1 MKSFNKL
8 LISAILITSL
18 AGCSTDTTTTTTA
31 EKHIPTA
38 KVEKLGVSVFT
49 NDTTYT
55 KNEKIIVTLVNNAKT
70 IGTFKVNCEPN
81 KESMVYSDLLDD
93 EADELAY
100 ILKPGQ
106 KQKIVFKRTRSFQ
119 KGEYHVT
126 VRTAPN
132 GDSSLNLDT
141 LASEA
146 INLK

>member
-8 LISAILITSL
+8 LFSAILITSL
-18 AGCSTDTTTTTTA
+18 AGCSTNTA
-31 EKHIPTA
+31 SGEHTPTA
-38 KVEKLGVSVFT
+38 KVEKAGVSVFT

-55 KNEKIIVTLVNNAKT
+55 KGEKIIVTLVNNSKT
-70 IGTFKVNCEPN
+70 TGAFKVNCEPN

-93 EADELAY
+93 EANELAY

-106 KQKIVFKRTRSFQ
+106 KQKIVFKRTRSFH

-126 VRTAPN
+126 VRTAPRS
-132 GDSSLNLDT
+132 DSPLDLDT
-141 LASEA
+141 LTSEV